1 MTLKT
6 KLKMYKMKK
15 LILAVVVISTMLI
28 VSCET
33 FPSITENIPTT
44 DSTVVDS
51 TSTSLDSLS
60 IDSTK

>member
-1 MTLKT
+1 
-6 KLKMYKMKK
+6 MKK

>member
-33 FPSITENIPTT
+33 FPSITETIPTT

>member
-1 MTLKT
+1 
-6 KLKMYKMKK
+6 MYKMKK

-33 FPSITENIPTT
+33 FPSITETIPTT

-51 TSTSLDSLS
+51 TSISLDSLS